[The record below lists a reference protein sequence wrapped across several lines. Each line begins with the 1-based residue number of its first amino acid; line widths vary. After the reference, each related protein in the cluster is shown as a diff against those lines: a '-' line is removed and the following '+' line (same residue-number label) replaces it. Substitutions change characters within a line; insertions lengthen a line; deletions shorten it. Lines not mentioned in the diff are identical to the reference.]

1 MQITLKSV
9 LKNSGIAFGI
19 LGIATVFCFLV
30 QRISESDTHV
40 PLLFVLAVTDGYVYG
55 IVASIIAVFGVNYVF
70 TFPYFKLNFA
80 ITGYPLTFVAML
92 AVACSVSALTTQIK
106 KQEQMRLEVEREKMR
121 ANLLRAVSHDIRT
134 PLTSIVGSASGIID
148 NYDALSKENIL
159 ELLEDMKSEGQW
171 LVRMVENLLSITRI
185 GDGTAR
191 IHKEE
196 ELVEE
201 VISGAVT
208 KFRKRFPDIEVISK
222 IPDDVLLVPMDA
234 ILIEQ
239 VIVNLLENCVLHADG
254 MTKIWLIVTEDGD
267 QVKFSVEDDGAAGL
281 QLDPDAGALLKFLE
295 DGLVDRFLVRGEND
309 QTVPLSG
316 REGGDILRVRAA
328 AAGEQKQADEQ
339 QTAAAHNG
347 HPS

>member
-1 MQITLKSV
+1 M
-9 LKNSGIAFGI
+9 
-19 LGIATVFCFLV
+19 
-30 QRISESDTHV
+30 
-40 PLLFVLAVTDGYVYG
+40 FVLAVLFVSRFTDGYVYG

-191 IHKEE
+191 INKED
-196 ELVEE
+196 ELVED
-201 VISGAVT
+201 VISGAIT
-208 KFRKRFPDIEVISK
+208 KFRKRFPDIEVVPK
-222 IPDDVLLVPMDA
+222 VPEDVLFVPMDA

-267 QVKFSVEDDGAAGL
+267 QVKFSVEDDGAGIKES
-281 QLDPDAGALLKFLE
+281 ALPRMFDGSFQSE
-295 DGLVDRFLVRGEND
+295 DGKESDSKRNMGIGLSVCMTIVRAHDGIMKAEN
-309 QTVPLSG
+309 
-316 REGGDILRVRAA
+316 RKEGGARVMFWLPK
-328 AAGEQKQADEQ
+328 GVDTEYGD
-339 QTAAAHNG
+339 
-347 HPS
+347 

>member
-1 MQITLKSV
+1 MQR
-9 LKNSGIAFGI
+9 
-19 LGIATVFCFLV
+19 
-30 QRISESDTHV
+30 Q
-40 PLLFVLAVTDGYVYG
+40 P
-55 IVASIIAVFGVNYVF
+55 
-70 TFPYFKLNFA
+70 P
-80 ITGYPLTFVAML
+80 
-92 AVACSVSALTTQIK
+92 
-106 KQEQMRLEVEREKMR
+106 
-121 ANLLRAVSHDIRT
+121 LLRAVSHDIRT

-267 QVKFSVEDDGAAGL
+267 CVKFSIEDNGAGIKESVLPRMFDGSFQSEEGKESDSKRNMGIGL
-281 QLDPDAGALLKFLE
+281 SVCMTIVRAHEGIMKAENRKEGRARVMFWLLKGE
-295 DGLVDRFLVRGEND
+295 DTEY
-309 QTVPLSG
+309 
-316 REGGDILRVRAA
+316 GD
-328 AAGEQKQADEQ
+328 
-339 QTAAAHNG
+339 
-347 HPS
+347 